1 MSYALVKN
9 NVIQS
14 EGGLPRSARRLDTQ
28 EWVMGLAAA
37 GVTLQRACGYY
48 EVVDTPRPADT
59 ATTTWDRSLVLE
71 TIRPTVRWTERPY
84 TQQELDNRASSI
96 NAADLHAR
104 LLQARQINKAHIDR
118 GVTNTGA
125 QVRDWTV
132 VAAKQLNGIIAYLL
146 GELGDVS
153 DTV

>member
-1 MSYALVKN
+1 MSYALVIDN
-9 NVIQS
+9 AIQS
-14 EGGLPRSARRLDTQ
+14 EGRLPLSARRLDTQ

-84 TQQELDNRASSI
+84 TQQELDNRTSSI